1 MLNRRNTLAILL
13 MIMLLALMPFASL
26 AQDAEF
32 TESAPVVTE
41 EPIPVVVVDSPSE
54 EGTSSDS
61 SPALPESFSA
71 ILFASPLVL
80 LLVAFLKRY
89 ITGVS
94 AGTLNFAISL
104 VVYVL
109 YMIASQNGLA
119 SQFEAF
125 TGGITSVVDAVS
137 NLLTGIGGTA
147 LLSAGFYH
155 SAKKANVPFIG
166 ASRDTKVP
174 AK

>member
-1 MLNRRNTLAILL
+1 MLKQFKHSLAILL
-13 MIMLLALMPFASL
+13 LVVVSNLATFAVV
-26 AQDAEF
+26 AQES
-32 TESAPVVTE
+32 TEPAPVVTE
-41 EPIPVVVVDSPSE
+41 EPIPVLIVDSPSE

-71 ILFASPLVL
+71 ILFAAPLVL
-80 LLVAFLKRY
+80 MLVAFVKPF
-89 ITGVS
+89 IPNIS
-94 AGTLNFAISL
+94 AGTLNFFISL

-137 NLLTGIGGTA
+137 NLLTGVIGTG

-166 ASRDTKVP
+166 ASRPKP
-174 AK
+174 SPLK